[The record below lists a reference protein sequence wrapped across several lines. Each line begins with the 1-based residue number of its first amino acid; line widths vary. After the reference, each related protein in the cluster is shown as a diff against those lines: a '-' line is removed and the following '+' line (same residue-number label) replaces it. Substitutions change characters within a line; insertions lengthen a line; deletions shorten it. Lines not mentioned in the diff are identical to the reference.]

1 MLEKLIVEIEST
13 GRFETYMGGPEE
25 AVYWFKGDAWIVR
38 RDAQGKPYSVWNPTT
53 NLLVTI

>member
-1 MLEKLIVEIEST
+1 MLEKLIAEIENT

-38 RDAQGKPYSVWNPTT
+38 RDTQGQP
-53 NLLVTI
+53 